1 MVLLYPTD
9 AYIAANE
16 QMHAPRVTW
25 KKMHA
30 KLLLDICLNE
40 KNQYNWCK
48 KGPSKEGWRNVYQGC
63 RDAGLPYD
71 ERQIRNKLTDIK
83 KKLLNWQ
90 TLQKK
95 TGLGRDPTTGAVVS
109 EDLAANQTEGG
120 SHESVMPPPF
130 PLLCTNPNMWSYLC
144 F

>member
-16 QMHAPRVTW
+16 QMHAPRATW
-25 KKMHA
+25 KKTHA

-63 RDAGLPYD
+63 RDACLPYD
-71 ERQIRNKLTDIK
+71 ERQIHNKLTNMK

-95 TGLGRDPTTGAVVS
+95 QAS
-109 EDLAANQTEGG
+109 GG
-120 SHESVMPPPF
+120 TQPQGQ
-130 PLLCTNPNMWSYLC
+130 L
-144 F
+144 

>member
-16 QMHAPRVTW
+16 QMHAPRATW
-25 KKMHA
+25 KKTHA

-71 ERQIRNKLTDIK
+71 DRQIRNKLTDMK
-83 KKLLNWQ
+83 KKFLN
-90 TLQKK
+90 
-95 TGLGRDPTTGAVVS
+95 
-109 EDLAANQTEGG
+109 
-120 SHESVMPPPF
+120 
-130 PLLCTNPNMWSYLC
+130 
-144 F
+144 